1 MAAKTFDPSFKP
13 SPRKNSELEVKPLI
27 TDMNIGFSKPTSHL
41 MRWCRNLNFSDL
53 YSNKGILHNYK
64 TKSQFLLSKELY
76 LKILQKFLWLDQ
88 VVRVFS
94 HLSWM
99 MYIQEK
105 GMSMNS
111 KTLNWLK
118 KGGRIC

>member
-1 MAAKTFDPSFKP
+1 MGMLVQSILGITNRKADKLDYLEPENDYITQTENFFLSKNNEIRNIERCMASKTFDPSFKP

-64 TKSQFLLSKELY
+64 TKSQFLLGKEL
-76 LKILQKFLWLDQ
+76 
-88 VVRVFS
+88 
-94 HLSWM
+94 
-99 MYIQEK
+99 
-105 GMSMNS
+105 
-111 KTLNWLK
+111 
-118 KGGRIC
+118 